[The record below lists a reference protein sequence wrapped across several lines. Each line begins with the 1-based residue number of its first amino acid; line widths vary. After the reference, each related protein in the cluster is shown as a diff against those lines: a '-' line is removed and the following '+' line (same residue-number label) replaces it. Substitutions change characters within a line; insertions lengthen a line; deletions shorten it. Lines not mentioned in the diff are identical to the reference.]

1 MGRDGRG
8 VKAASESSIEIS
20 FMYRGT
26 RCRERIALKPTS
38 ANLKRAEN
46 HRAAILH
53 AIAINSFDYTAT
65 FPQSS
70 NAAKFADQVG
80 DVQTIEA
87 FLDKWL
93 DRQKKHLKA
102 STYNGYRKIVV
113 GQLIPWFGT
122 IMLSALRKK
131 DVRAKLEPMNAT
143 NKTMANIQSVLRKA
157 LDDAIEDELIE
168 VNPLARWCYSKV
180 EAPQSK
186 DDIDPFTKEEQAAIF
201 AQATGQGRNLLQ
213 FAFWTGLRTS
223 ELVALDWADVD
234 LVRGVVMV
242 TRALTQ
248 HSKAAESTKTNAG
261 RREVKLLERAMHAL
275 QEQKAFTWSKGE
287 EVFQNPRLERR
298 WEGDQPIRK
307 TLWTG
312 ILQNAGVRYRNPYQ
326 TRHTYA
332 SMMLS
337 AGEHPMWVAK
347 QMGHADWT
355 MIARVYGRW
364 MPDADQSAGSKAE
377 EVFGS

>member
-1 MGRDGRG
+1 MSTPIDLTQLPAPSVVEVLDFETILATRKAHLVSLLPEAQRAAVTALLELESEPATKLLEENAYQETILRNRVNDAGKAVMLAFALDGDLDQLGANVNMARL
-8 VKAASESSIEIS
+8 VITPAAPKLANA
-20 FMYRGT
+20 
-26 RCRERIALKPTS
+26 IALGQT
-38 ANLKRAEN
+38 LKLKNMA
-46 HRAAILH
+46 
-53 AIAINSFDYTAT
+53 
-65 FPQSS
+65 
-70 NAAKFADQVG
+70 VG
-80 DVQTIEA
+80 D
-87 FLDKWL
+87 
-93 DRQKKHLKA
+93 
-102 STYNGYRKIVV
+102 G
-113 GQLIPWFGT
+113 
-122 IMLSALRKK
+122 
-131 DVRAKLEPMNAT
+131 
-143 NKTMANIQSVLRKA
+143 
-157 LDDAIEDELIE
+157 
-168 VNPLARWCYSKV
+168 NPLARWCYSKV

-186 DDIDPFTKEEQAAIF
+186 DDIDPFTKDEQAAIL
-201 AQATGQGRNLLQ
+201 AQAAGQGRNLLQ

-234 LVRGVVMV
+234 FVRGVVMV

-275 QEQKAFTWSKGE
+275 QEQKAFTWEKGE

-312 ILQNAGVRYRNPYQ
+312 VLQNAGVRYRNPYQ

-364 MPDADQSAGSKAE
+364 MPDADLMSGSKAE
-377 EVFGS
+377 AIFGIV

>member
-1 MGRDGRG
+1 M
-8 VKAASESSIEIS
+8 AAPGSQ
-20 FMYRGT
+20 MQG
-26 RCRERIALKPTS
+26 RIALKPAS
-38 ANLKRAEN
+38 ANLKRLEN

-53 AIAINSFDYTAT
+53 AIATSSFDYTTT

-70 NAAKFADQVG
+70 NAVKFADQAG

-131 DVRAKLEPMNAT
+131 DVRAKLEPMTAT

-157 LDDAIEDELIE
+157 LDDAIEDEMIE

-186 DDIDPFTKEEQAAIF
+186 DDIDPFTKEEQAAIL

-223 ELVALDWADVD
+223 ELVVLDWADVD
-234 LVRGVVMV
+234 FVRGVAMV

-248 HSKAAESTKTNAG
+248 HS
-261 RREVKLLERAMHAL
+261 
-275 QEQKAFTWSKGE
+275 EQKAFTWAKGE
-287 EVFQNPRLERR
+287 EVFQNPRLEGR

-312 ILQNAGVRYRNPYQ
+312 VLQGAGVQYRNP
-326 TRHTYA
+326 TRR
-332 SMMLS
+332 
-337 AGEHPMWVAK
+337 GIPMPA
-347 QMGHADWT
+347 
-355 MIARVYGRW
+355 
-364 MPDADQSAGSKAE
+364 
-377 EVFGS
+377 

>member
-1 MGRDGRG
+1 
-8 VKAASESSIEIS
+8 
-20 FMYRGT
+20 
-26 RCRERIALKPTS
+26 
-38 ANLKRAEN
+38 
-46 HRAAILH
+46 
-53 AIAINSFDYTAT
+53 
-65 FPQSS
+65 
-70 NAAKFADQVG
+70 
-80 DVQTIEA
+80 
-87 FLDKWL
+87 
-93 DRQKKHLKA
+93 
-102 STYNGYRKIVV
+102 
-113 GQLIPWFGT
+113 
-122 IMLSALRKK
+122 
-131 DVRAKLEPMNAT
+131 
-143 NKTMANIQSVLRKA
+143 MANIQSVLRKA

-186 DDIDPFTKEEQAAIF
+186 DDIAPFTKEEQAAIL

-234 LVRGVVMV
+234 FVRGIVMV
-242 TRALTQ
+242 TRAITQ
-248 HSKAAESTKTNAG
+248 HSKAAESTKTTPAAEKSSCWSAPCMHCRSKRHSRG
-261 RREVKLLERAMHAL
+261 QRAR
-275 QEQKAFTWSKGE
+275 KF
-287 EVFQNPRLERR
+287 FQNPRLERR

-355 MIARVYGRW
+355 MISRVYGRW
-364 MPDADQSAGSKAE
+364 MPDADKNAGSRAE
-377 EVFGS
+377 EIFGLRT